1 MNKGRSERKSPSII
15 MHDKFP
21 TMAFHK
27 NSSPLQFNIPECHQ
41 IISKSSENKSSGKL
55 FKHFSF
61 TSIPTQKSHLKLM
74 CLARMWK
81 ISGRR
86 VIKFTM
92 KLPQKKLQ
100 TPWEKKM
107 LAIKQFREMEM
118 MMMAWKVREESHKSI
133 A

>member
-61 TSIPTQKSHLKLM
+61 TSIPTQKKSSEIDVSRTDVENIGK
-74 CLARMWK
+74 ARY
-81 ISGRR
+81 
-86 VIKFTM
+86 
-92 KLPQKKLQ
+92 
-100 TPWEKKM
+100 
-107 LAIKQFREMEM
+107 
-118 MMMAWKVREESHKSI
+118 
-133 A
+133 